1 MNRAVGIVALFA
13 VLMVASAAARAAERD
28 EVVITT
34 STGLIERGVENLR
47 KENYEEAVEDLKRA
61 RAAAPENTAA
71 AYFLGLAYK
80 KTQDYEKARENL
92 VFAVE
97 KTPQVKEAVVEL
109 ADVQFLLEEYE
120 EAISTLDLARSRRIK
135 PAETAFL
142 RGLVLARLGRHDEAI
157 ESLMAARELDPG
169 LANAADY
176 QIGTI
181 SLAMGRLRMAR
192 KAFEET
198 VIRDPN
204 SDLAQFAN
212 QYLETI
218 ERRIREERPLRFTA
232 GLRYQY
238 DDNVLLK
245 PGDETVAGD
254 VTNEGDYAVVTTFRG
269 EYSTRLSPGVN
280 FTAQYSFYM
289 ADYRNLSSHDVV
301 SNTVAVS
308 PSRALKN
315 SSVGFTLSYNNSM
328 VDDRAY
334 LQTVTFEPAWSVAL
348 GQGRFARLSAFYQK
362 KEHMSPPVNVDEDRD
377 SDNLGAG
384 AAWYRFFSE
393 NRGVFTARYVLTS
406 GDTDGANWK
415 YIGNTFGADLAYPAT
430 EMLRLNAG
438 VEANF
443 QNFSETHTVFGV
455 KRKDRTY
462 GLNLI
467 ASYALTEDLDLL
479 VQYTYL
485 RGDSNIAVYDYD
497 KYQTS
502 AGVEIR
508 F

>member
-1 MNRAVGIVALFA
+1 
-13 VLMVASAAARAAERD
+13 
-28 EVVITT
+28 
-34 STGLIERGVENLR
+34 
-47 KENYEEAVEDLKRA
+47 
-61 RAAAPENTAA
+61 
-71 AYFLGLAYK
+71 
-80 KTQDYEKARENL
+80 
-92 VFAVE
+92 
-97 KTPQVKEAVVEL
+97 
-109 ADVQFLLEEYE
+109 
-120 EAISTLDLARSRRIK
+120 
-135 PAETAFL
+135 
-142 RGLVLARLGRHDEAI
+142 
-157 ESLMAARELDPG
+157 
-169 LANAADY
+169 
-176 QIGTI
+176 
-181 SLAMGRLRMAR
+181 
-192 KAFEET
+192 
-198 VIRDPN
+198 
-204 SDLAQFAN
+204 
-212 QYLETI
+212 
-218 ERRIREERPLRFTA
+218 
-232 GLRYQY
+232 
-238 DDNVLLK
+238 
-245 PGDETVAGD
+245 
-254 VTNEGDYAVVTTFRG
+254 
-269 EYSTRLSPGVN
+269 
-280 FTAQYSFYM
+280 
-289 ADYRNLSSHDVV
+289 
-301 SNTVAVS
+301 
-308 PSRALKN
+308 
-315 SSVGFTLSYNNSM
+315 
-328 VDDRAY
+328 
-334 LQTVTFEPAWSVAL
+334 VTFEPAWSVAL
-348 GQGRFARLSAFYQK
+348 GQDRFARLSAFYQK

-430 EMLRLNAG
+430 ERLRLNAG